1 MWFNQIIT
9 ECGTIFCRIIF
20 FLSVLLNLVDFVI
33 SLLMSNEIRARPLVE
48 KDIGTVGVGIVSVR
62 VANANFLKSRLY
74 SISIAFC
81 FQLV

>member
-1 MWFNQIIT
+1 MKDSLLALEIGININ
-9 ECGTIFCRIIF
+9 F

-48 KDIGTVGVGIVSVR
+48 KDIVRWCWDVSVR

-74 SISIAFC
+74 SISIVFC